1 MSETAAN
8 AAPRAYA
15 SKRMQ
20 DRRRKV
26 LAATRA
32 VIAELGLDGF
42 TMRQIADRAGV
53 ATATLFNNFHSRE
66 ALVSQA
72 VLDTFVVARDDGTT
86 DRPESFEAL
95 EAYVRWTARE
105 IIALGRY
112 VDAVVAA
119 YFSRAVPNP
128 IREILR
134 HEAEAPYIH
143 FLHWLDDRRALRP
156 ATDIGF
162 VAHTISSHVFAQMH
176 AWSIG
181 EIADRDLS
189 GVLVEGVMSIVRGQL
204 AHAA

>member
-1 MSETAAN
+1 MSETEAS
-8 AAPRAYA
+8 APTRAYA

-26 LAATRA
+26 LATTRA
-32 VIAELGLDGF
+32 VIAERGLDGF

-53 ATATLFNNFHSRE
+53 ATATLFNNFQSRE

-72 VLDTFVVARDDGTT
+72 VLDTFVVAREDGTT
-86 DRPESFEAL
+86 DKPESFEAL

-105 IIALGRY
+105 IIGLGRY

-128 IREILR
+128 IRDILR
-134 HEAEAPYIH
+134 HEAEAPYLH
-143 FLHWLDDRRALRP
+143 FLGWLAREHMLLP
-156 ATDIGF
+156 ETEIGF
-162 VAHTISSHVFAQMH
+162 AAHTISSHVFSQMH

-189 GVLVEGVMSIVRGQL
+189 PTLLKGVMSIVRGHL
-204 AHAA
+204 TRDP

>member
-1 MSETAAN
+1 MNEIEVN
-8 AAPRAYA
+8 APTRAYA
-15 SKRMQ
+15 SKRML

-32 VIAELGLDGF
+32 VMAEFGLDGF

-53 ATATLFNNFHSRE
+53 ATATLFNNFQSRE

-72 VLDTFVVARDDGTT
+72 VLDAFSVSREDGAT
-86 DRPESFEAL
+86 DKPESFEAL

-105 IIALGRY
+105 IIALDRY

-128 IREILR
+128 IRDILK

-143 FLHWLDDRRALRP
+143 FLGWLDGKDMLRP
-156 ATDIGF
+156 ATDIEF
-162 VAHTISSHVFAQMH
+162 VAHTISSHIFAQMH

-181 EIADRDLS
+181 EIANPDLS
-189 GVLVEGVMSIVRGQL
+189 GALVEGVMSIVRGQL
-204 AHAA
+204 ARSQ

>member
-1 MSETAAN
+1 MSGTETT

-15 SKRMQ
+15 SQRMQ

-32 VIAELGLDGF
+32 VIAEAGLDGF

-53 ATATLFNNFHSRE
+53 ATATLFNNFQSRE

-72 VLDTFVVARDDGTT
+72 VLDTFVVARETGAT
-86 DRPESFEAL
+86 DEPESFEAL
-95 EAYVRWTARE
+95 DAYVRWTAGE

-119 YFSRAVPNP
+119 YFSRAAPNP
-128 IREILR
+128 IREILK

-143 FLHWLDDRRALRP
+143 FLRWLEGERMLRP
-156 ATDIGF
+156 ATDIALA
-162 VAHTISSHVFAQMH
+162 AHTISSHVFAQMH

-181 EIADRDLS
+181 EIADADLS
-189 GVLVEGVMSIVRGQL
+189 DTLVAGVSSIVRGQL
-204 AHAA
+204 ARLP